1 VQDLHKEKIKIKQQF
16 LQEFYEDKFLNN
28 KINEKYSSPH
38 LISLEAKNINTDIMF
53 IGQETNEWYGNWEDV
68 YTRGIAEQMSIYKN
82 FMDTHYSSMN
92 NLFFKYIKRI
102 VNNNNIVPV
111 YTNLF
116 KFDLGDDSRVK
127 NISNVS
133 KETLSKI
140 IEFHRGILSKEIE
153 IIQPKIII
161 FFTGHNYDK
170 LFIDPIIRKDGDYK
184 KLYRKIDKLKCDEWK
199 CCHLDIKEFEGFQNF
214 TGVAYRTYHPMY
226 LNRNLNRFGNEIME
240 FLKDRVSSII

>member
-1 VQDLHKEKIKIKQQF
+1 MKKKQQL

-28 KINEKYSSPH
+28 KIDEKYSSPH

-116 KFDLGDDSRVK
+116 KFDLC
-127 NISNVS
+127 IWW
-133 KETLSKI
+133 
-140 IEFHRGILSKEIE
+140 
-153 IIQPKIII
+153 
-161 FFTGHNYDK
+161 
-170 LFIDPIIRKDGDYK
+170 K
-184 KLYRKIDKLKCDEWK
+184 K
-199 CCHLDIKEFEGFQNF
+199 
-214 TGVAYRTYHPMY
+214 
-226 LNRNLNRFGNEIME
+226 
-240 FLKDRVSSII
+240 

>member
-1 VQDLHKEKIKIKQQF
+1 MQDLHKEKIKIKKQF

-28 KINEKYSSPH
+28 KIDEKYSSPH

-68 YTRGIAEQMSIYKN
+68 YTRGIAEQMNIYKN
-82 FMDTHYSSMN
+82 FMDKHYLSMN
-92 NLFFKYIKRI
+92 NLFFRYIKEI
-102 VNNNNIVPV
+102 INYNNIVPV

-116 KFDLGDDSRVK
+116 KFDLGDDSLVK
-127 NISNVS
+127 NIS
-133 KETLSKI
+133 KAPRETLSKI
-140 IEFHRGILSKEIE
+140 IEFHKGILAKEIE
-153 IIQPKIII
+153 IIKPKIII

-170 LFIDPIIRKDGDYK
+170 LFIEPIIRRNGDYK

-199 CCHLDIKEFEGFQNF
+199 CCHLDIKEFEGFENF

-240 FLKDRVSSII
+240 FLKDRVSNII

>member
-1 VQDLHKEKIKIKQQF
+1 MKKKQQL

-28 KINEKYSSPH
+28 KIDEKYSSPH
-38 LISLEAKNINTDIMF
+38 LISLEVKNINTDIMF

-127 NISNVS
+127 KYI
-133 KETLSKI
+133 
-140 IEFHRGILSKEIE
+140 
-153 IIQPKIII
+153 
-161 FFTGHNYDK
+161 
-170 LFIDPIIRKDGDYK
+170 
-184 KLYRKIDKLKCDEWK
+184 KC
-199 CCHLDIKEFEGFQNF
+199 F
-214 TGVAYRTYHPMY
+214 
-226 LNRNLNRFGNEIME
+226 
-240 FLKDRVSSII
+240 